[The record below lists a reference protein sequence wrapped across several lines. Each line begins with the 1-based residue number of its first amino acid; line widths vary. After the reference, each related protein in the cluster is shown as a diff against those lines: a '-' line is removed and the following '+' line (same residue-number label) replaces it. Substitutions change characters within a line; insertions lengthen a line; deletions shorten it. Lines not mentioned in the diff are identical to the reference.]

1 MMSSS
6 ISLCFSHA
14 SRSSS
19 CITSTL
25 IFLAGMVIHIYQTSS
40 LNSQYI
46 PYYQDWRL
54 LKDLRPAGGEAA
66 KDLAVAFVKGN
77 QTVWKDALD
86 LSEVSHRVWL
96 HLHAHVAP

>member
-1 MMSSS
+1 
-6 ISLCFSHA
+6 
-14 SRSSS
+14 
-19 CITSTL
+19 
-25 IFLAGMVIHIYQTSS
+25 MVIHIYQTSS

-86 LSEVSHRVWL
+86 LSEVSNQAREQ
-96 HLHAHVAP
+96 LHAHAAHSTAPLGRLCDVQAAWFSRNP